1 MTIRVQEPSG
11 DYRGYDRTGVISLPP
26 EDLLHRVGPG
36 TPCGEYLRRFWHPV
50 FLGSML
56 KDLPVRIRRLGEDL
70 VIFRDGSGRLG
81 LVHANCS
88 HRNTSL
94 EYGIIEE
101 KGIRC
106 CYHGWHYDVDGTI
119 LETPGEP
126 DASKIKERVAHGAYP
141 VVEVAG
147 LIFAYMGPVEK
158 IPPFPLFDTMSLPGD
173 EMVPA
178 MIPNPCNWQQIAENS
193 IDPYHVVFLH
203 SRVSGIQFQNEFQ
216 LMPVFD
222 YFERPNGVFYT
233 SARRVDD
240 KVWIRVHDHLIP
252 NFSQNGGMFTQGDQE
267 ELYFA
272 RAGLT
277 RWIVPVDDENSLYVA
292 YRHFNEETDPLGLGD
307 KDKVGW
313 NSIDFY
319 GQTGERTYEEAQEG
333 PSDYEAWVG
342 QGAITVHDREN
353 LGHTDQGVSM
363 YRQRLRNAIQ
373 RLQEGEEPMQPSDLG
388 LPIPTYAGDTILRI
402 PKSNADDRALR
413 SEVSRKVA
421 EIFRSGDEL
430 VGEERRQHIKRR
442 LRDLDDRR
450 GGG

>member
-1 MTIRVQEPSG
+1 MTVQTQEPSG
-11 DYRGYDRTGVISLPP
+11 TYVGYDKTGIIALPP

-36 TPCGEYLRRFWHPV
+36 TPCGEYLRRFWQPI
-50 FLGSML
+50 FLSSML
-56 KDLPVRIRRLGEDL
+56 RDLPVRIRRLGEDL

-126 DASKIKERVAHGAYP
+126 ESSMIRKRVSHGAYP
-141 VVEVAG
+141 VVEVKG
-147 LIFAYMGPVEK
+147 LIFTYMGPIEK
-158 IPPFPLFDTMSLPGD
+158 IPPFPLFDTMDLPDD
-173 EMVPA
+173 EMIPA
-178 MIPNPCNWQQIAENS
+178 LIPNPCNWQQVAENS

-216 LMPVFD
+216 LMPVFN
-222 YFERPNGVFYT
+222 YFERPNGAFYT

-277 RWIVPVDDENSLYVA
+277 RWIVPVDDGNSLYIA
-292 YRHFNEETDPLGLGD
+292 YRHFNKETDPLGLGER
-307 KDKVGW
+307 DKVGY
-313 NSIDFY
+313 NTIDFY
-319 GQTGERTYEEAQEG
+319 GQTDERSYEEAQVSPG
-333 PSDYEAWVG
+333 DYEVWVG

-353 LGHTDQGVSM
+353 LGHTDQGVSA

-373 RLQEGEEPMQPSDLG
+373 KLQEGEEPMQPTELG
-388 LPIPTYAGDTILRI
+388 LPIPTYAGDTILWA
-402 PKSNADDRALR
+402 PKSNTDDRQLR
-413 SEVSRKVA
+413 ADLSQKVA

-430 VGEERRQHIKRR
+430 IGEERDEHIKLQ
-442 LRDLDDRR
+442 LRELDNR
-450 GGG
+450 